1 MRVLRVVAQLNQL
14 LIYTKISLLQLFDFI
29 ICHFETLLQFN
40 ILFMLSDVFDL
51 THIEIICLLLL
62 EYNQCL
68 FHLFNMLVLGV
79 DKIVQ
84 ALHLF
89 LQVIDVLVLHLI
101 PANLLRYQSEVSA

>member
-1 MRVLRVVAQLNQL
+1 
-14 LIYTKISLLQLFDFI
+14 
-29 ICHFETLLQFN
+29 
-40 ILFMLSDVFDL
+40 MLSDVFDL